1 MACSAEQRSA
11 KQRSGEQR
19 SGEQRSGGARF
30 RLAGLVMAAL
40 ALVGCAGDPAAPE
53 PAPPLSA
60 YVIGAGDRIKITVL
74 EIENMTVET
83 DVATDGSVD
92 LPLVGSIRVAGRTT
106 ADVLTE
112 RLARDFIKDPKVNV
126 EVAKYRPF
134 YVLGQVNKPG
144 SYPFEP
150 ELDIRKAAAIA
161 GGFNRRADTDA
172 AYLVR
177 EVDGQND
184 RRRVGLGTRVY
195 PGDVI
200 EIDRRLF

>member
-1 MACSAEQRSA
+1 MVFSAELR
-11 KQRSGEQR
+11 RGFGFPPLR
-19 SGEQRSGGARF
+19 NAR
-30 RLAGLVMAAL
+30 AAL
-40 ALVGCAGDPAAPE
+40 KAAAAVMLAAVVLAGCAGDPAPAE

-60 YVIGAGDRIKITVL
+60 YVIGSGDRIKVTVL
-74 EIENMTVET
+74 EIKDMTVEV
-83 DVATDGSVD
+83 DVANDGTVD

-106 ADVLTE
+106 DEVRGALTE
-112 RLARDFIKDPKVNV
+112 RLARDYVKDPKVNV

-134 YVLGQVNKPG
+134 YVLGQVNRPG

-161 GGFNRRADTDA
+161 GGFNRRADTEA

-177 EVDGQND
+177 EVDGRND
-184 RRRVGLGTRVY
+184 RRRVGLGTRVF

>member
-1 MACSAEQRSA
+1 MACSAEQRS
-11 KQRSGEQR
+11 
-19 SGEQRSGGARF
+19 GGVRF
-30 RLAGLVMAAL
+30 RLVGLVMAAL

-106 ADVLTE
+106 TEVRTVLAE
-112 RLARDFIKDPKVNV
+112 RLARDYVKDPKVNV

-150 ELDIRKAAAIA
+150 ELDIRRAAAIA

>member
-1 MACSAEQRSA
+1 MAYSAER
-11 KQRSGEQR
+11 RSGEAR
-19 SGEQRSGGARF
+19 SRPVGRV
-30 RLAGLVMAAL
+30 AGLVMAAL
-40 ALVGCAGDPAAPE
+40 ALVACAGEPAPPE

-60 YVIGAGDRIKITVL
+60 YVIGSGDRIKITVL
-74 EIENMTVET
+74 EIQDMTVET
-83 DVATDGSVD
+83 DVATDGSVE
-92 LPLVGSIRVAGRTT
+92 LPLVGSIRVAGRTAT
-106 ADVLTE
+106 EVRDVLAE
-112 RLARDFIKDPKVNV
+112 RLARDYVKEPKVNV

>member
-1 MACSAEQRSA
+1 MAT
-11 KQRSGEQR
+11 
-19 SGEQRSGGARF
+19 
-30 RLAGLVMAAL
+30 L
-40 ALVGCAGDPAAPE
+40 ALVACAGEPAPPE

-60 YVIGAGDRIKITVL
+60 YVIGSGDRIKITVL

-106 ADVLTE
+106 TEVRTVLAE
-112 RLARDFIKDPKVNV
+112 RLARDYVKDPKVNV

-184 RRRVGLGTRVY
+184 RRRVGLGTRVF

>member
-1 MACSAEQRSA
+1 MAYSAERRSRNA
-11 KQRSGEQR
+11 RSRAVGR
-19 SGEQRSGGARF
+19 V
-30 RLAGLVMAAL
+30 AGLAMATL
-40 ALVGCAGDPAAPE
+40 ALVACAGEPAPPE

-60 YVIGAGDRIKITVL
+60 YVIGSGDRIKITVL
-74 EIENMTVET
+74 EIQDMTVET

-106 ADVLTE
+106 TELRNVLAE
-112 RLARDFIKDPKVNV
+112 RLARDYVKDPKVNV

-177 EVDGQND
+177 EVDGRND
-184 RRRVGLGTRVY
+184 RRRVGLGTRVF

>member
-1 MACSAEQRSA
+1 MAFSAEQR
-11 KQRSGEQR
+11 GER
-19 SGEQRSGGARF
+19 PVSRPAR
-30 RLAGLVMAAL
+30 RRRAAATLAVGLMFVAVAL
-40 ALVGCAGDPAAPE
+40 AACAGAPAPAE

-60 YVIGAGDRIKITVL
+60 YVIGFGDRLRVTVL
-74 EIENMTVET
+74 EIKDMTVEV
-83 DVATDGSVD
+83 DVANDGSVD

-106 ADVLTE
+106 NEIRTVLAE
-112 RLARDFIKDPKVNV
+112 RLARDYVKDPKVNV
-126 EVAKYRPF
+126 EVSKYRPF

-161 GGFNRRADTDA
+161 GGFNRRADTEA

-177 EVDGQND
+177 EVDGSND
-184 RRRVGLGTRVY
+184 RRRVGLGTRVF